1 MRVQFTA
8 SRAEFRRA
16 MTALSRV
23 AGDQPATARIKVSGG
38 RGTIAIW
45 INEPGGTR
53 MTQVAF
59 AIKDGVDGASSVNF
73 RALDNA
79 TIASGYKSVTI
90 APNGDT
96 GYLGIAYDGIE
107 GRWVETLIEGGEV
120 VDHGRIVGIRVDSVS
135 FFDALAAVETARARL
150 SKKDKHALSW
160 LAGVGVGWSAHGM
173 IHLTATDRRQLA
185 TVDLAATMDLRHD
198 RAFADGIYLPAA
210 VVDAFLRL
218 PKRLW
223 PSTVQIAFDPMGKPT
238 LVVGDN
244 IFELAINNPRE
255 GGMPIDQVKRIA
267 VNPRH
272 ENAIHYETSFDTETV
287 REAIARSG
295 RTRSGS
301 GLWWWVGDHGELAV
315 YAEHGDTSADATLI
329 HGRHGV
335 GGMMVRLDQTNVVK
349 ALTRNASGPNSAVL
363 SRRRQAQPNSGIPTP
378 VKFFGYTASGQ
389 LVTTVIQPTR
399 VEAAEHAAMMDRGR
413 R

>member
-16 MTALSRV
+16 MTALNRV
-23 AGDQPATARIKVSGG
+23 VGDHSATARIKVSGG
-38 RGTIAIW
+38 KGTIAVW
-45 INEPGGTR
+45 VNESEGTR

-79 TIASGYKSVTI
+79 TIASGYKNVTI

-96 GYLGIAYDGIE
+96 GYLGIAHDGIE
-107 GRWVETLIEGGEV
+107 GRWLETLIEGGEV

-135 FFDALAAVETARARL
+135 FFDALAAVGTARARL

-244 IFELAINNPRE
+244 IFELAANDPRE
-255 GGMPIDQVKRIA
+255 GGMPVDQIKRVA
-267 VNPRH
+267 DNPRH
-272 ENAIHYETSFDTETV
+272 ANAIQHETSFDTETV
-287 REAIARSG
+287 RAAIGGNTS
-295 RTRSGS
+295 
-301 GLWWWVGDHGELAV
+301 WWWVGDHGELAV
-315 YAEHGDTSADATLI
+315 YAEKGDTIADAALV

-335 GGMMVRLDQTNVVK
+335 GGVMVRLDATHVAK
-349 ALTRNASGPNSAVL
+349 ALSRGARGSTRVALPRA
-363 SRRRQAQPNSGIPTP
+363 RAAQHAPRIPSP
-378 VKFFGYTASGQ
+378 VKFYGHTASGH
-389 LVTTVIQPTR
+389 LIETVIQPIR
-399 VEAAEHAAMMDRGR
+399 PSDADHAAMTGRGR